1 LSEKIAIIDCGAQY
15 AKVIDRRVRELAV
28 ESDILPW
35 ETAADTLK
43 GYRGI
48 IISGGPESV
57 YAPGA
62 PACDPGILALGVPV
76 LGICYGMQ
84 WLNQTLGGQ
93 VASGAIKEYGETMID
108 ILKKDSPL
116 LKGFAAREQ
125 VLMSHGDSVA
135 QLAAGFEMSAASG
148 EIMAAIEDNER
159 RFYGVQFHPEV
170 DLTINGRL
178 LFRNFLYDICGL
190 SGAYTMENRIQKTV
204 DEIRQAAG
212 DNNVLVLVSGGVDST
227 VTAALLLKA
236 LDPDKVFAVHVDSGF
251 MRVGETDEVMHSLQI
266 LGLKHFRVVHA
277 AGEFLNGVTVRGE
290 KTIGPLRQTVDPEEK
305 RHIIGDVFMNIVDRE
320 TKALGLD
327 PEHTML
333 AQGTLRPDLIESA
346 SAMVTKKA
354 HTIKTHHNDSP
365 LVRELREKGRV
376 IETNK
381 DWHKDEV
388 RQVGLEV
395 GLPEALVWRQPFPG
409 PGLATRII
417 CAREPYT
424 ADDFEQVGAQT
435 ATVAA
440 QYGFSGGLLPIRTVG
455 VQGDGRSYG
464 YLAALA
470 GAPDWDRLREAAS
483 QITKVVH
490 QVNRVVYC
498 LGSIG
503 NGSQVPPIR
512 TIIPTLLEPDV
523 VELLR
528 KADDLVKRV
537 LQSYQVY
544 QRISQV
550 IVTMF
555 PVDLAGNGGR
565 SIALRPFMTAD
576 YMTGRPASFTGDI
589 PWECVQE
596 IVRGLQSIPGISG
609 VVYDLTSKPPATMEW
624 E

>member
-1 LSEKIAIIDCGAQY
+1 MSEKIAIIDCGAQY

-35 ETAADTLK
+35 ETPAGALQ

-62 PACDPGILALGVPV
+62 PACDSAMLTLGVPV

-84 WLNQTLGGQ
+84 WLNQTLGGR
-93 VASGAIKEYGETMID
+93 VAGGAIKEYGETVID
-108 ILKKDSPL
+108 ILKADSL
-116 LKGFAAREQ
+116 LLQGLSPREQ

-135 QLAAGFEMSAASG
+135 SLATGFEMTAGSG
-148 EIMAAIEDNER
+148 TIMAAIEDKKR

-170 DLTINGRL
+170 DLTLNGRQ
-178 LFRNFLYDICGL
+178 LFKNFLYDICGL
-190 SGAYTMENRIQKTV
+190 SGTYTMENRIQKMIA
-204 DEIRQAAG
+204 EIRQTAG
-212 DNNVLVLVSGGVDST
+212 KNNVLVLVSGGVDST

-236 LDPDKVFAVHVDSGF
+236 LDPEKVFAVHIDSGF
-251 MRVGETDEVMHSLQI
+251 MRAGETDEVVDSLRV
-266 LGLKHFRVVHA
+266 LGLKNFRVVRA
-277 AGEFLNGVTVRGE
+277 AEEFLNGVTVRGDR
-290 KTIGPLRQTVDPEEK
+290 TIGPLRQTVDPEEK
-305 RHIIGDVFMNIVDRE
+305 RHIIGDMFMKIVDRE

-327 PEHTML
+327 PEHTIL

-346 SAMVTKKA
+346 STLVTQKA

-365 LVRELREKGRV
+365 LVRQLRDKGRV

-388 RQVGLEV
+388 RQVGIEV
-395 GLPEALVWRQPFPG
+395 GLPETLVWRQPFPG

-417 CAREPYT
+417 CARTPYT
-424 ADDFEQVGAQT
+424 SDDFEQAAAQT
-435 ATVAA
+435 AVTAA

-470 GAPDWDRLREAAS
+470 GASDWDKLRETAS

-498 LGSIG
+498 LGRD
-503 NGSQVPPIR
+503 QVPPIR
-512 TIIPTLLEPDV
+512 TIVPTLLEPEV
-523 VELLR
+523 VEVLR
-528 KADDLVKRV
+528 SADDLIKRI

-544 QRISQV
+544 RQISQV

-576 YMTGRPASFTGDI
+576 YMTGRPAAFPDDI

-596 IVRGLQSIPGISG
+596 IVRRLQKLPGISG